1 MMLGPRSGGSNFRR
15 FFIFP
20 LSSIPLQSNCTSL
33 DAFDSLRLVIC
44 ASQPAPRS
52 FLLRS
57 PNLVVYCAIDS
68 LISPSAQPAP
78 GFDDFLAAL
87 TEATIPCVWVTRR
100 NRHQLD
106 AAIRMLGQGVP
117 FIAESGS
124 GVYLPEGYFN
134 LRPERIVRFARFT
147 CIPVAAPLPAAAHA
161 LELLAEETHIE
172 VVPLR
177 SLSPRELSQ
186 NTGLRQRDAELLRQR
201 DFEEYFFFAGASDA
215 EIKTFAGE
223 AKRRNLQLR
232 ARENLWS
239 IVPGSNIATC
249 VRELN
254 KLYDR
259 AMKGTAYRVAV
270 ASAATDTSDN
280 DAAELFPACNR
291 SILLTKS
298 TALSDSPLPK
308 HNLAVPYSSPDAW
321 EAVLEAV
328 QAKRT

>member
-1 MMLGPRSGGSNFRR
+1 M
-15 FFIFP
+15 
-20 LSSIPLQSNCTSL
+20 
-33 DAFDSLRLVIC
+33 
-44 ASQPAPRS
+44 
-52 FLLRS
+52 RS

-68 LISPSAQPAP
+68 LISASAQPAA
-78 GFDDFLAAL
+78 GFDDFLGAL
-87 TEATIPCVWVTRR
+87 TEATIPCVWVTQR
-100 NRHQLD
+100 NRLQLD
-106 AAIRMLGQGVP
+106 SAVRMLGQGVP

-147 CIPVAAPLPAAAHA
+147 CIPVASPLPAAAHA
-161 LELLAEETHIE
+161 LENLAEETGVE

-186 NTGLRQRDAELLRQR
+186 NTGLRQKDAELLRQR

-215 EIKTFAGE
+215 EIKSFAEE
-223 AKRRNLQLR
+223 ANRRNLRLR
-232 ARENLWS
+232 PHENLWS
-239 IVPGSNIATC
+239 IVPGSNVATC

-270 ASAATDTSDN
+270 ATDSSN
-280 DAAELFPACNR
+280 DDAGELFPACNR
-291 SILLTKS
+291 TILLTAKTS
-298 TALSDSPLPK
+298 ATSEPGAPLPK
-308 HNLAVPYSSPDAW
+308 HHLAAPLGAPDMW

>member
-1 MMLGPRSGGSNFRR
+1 M
-15 FFIFP
+15 
-20 LSSIPLQSNCTSL
+20 
-33 DAFDSLRLVIC
+33 
-44 ASQPAPRS
+44 
-52 FLLRS
+52 RS

-78 GFDDFLAAL
+78 GFDDFLSAL
-87 TEATIPCVWVTRR
+87 TEATIPCVWVTKR

-106 AAIRMLGQGVP
+106 SAIRMLGQGVP

-147 CIPVAAPLPAAAHA
+147 CIPVAAPLPAATHA
-161 LELLAEETHIE
+161 LELLAEETNIE

-215 EIKTFAGE
+215 EIKRFAEE

-232 ARENLWS
+232 PRENLWS

-259 AMKGTAYRVAV
+259 AMKGTAYRVAI
-270 ASAATDTSDN
+270 AAAPGDSADNKGDN

-298 TALSDSPLPK
+298 PAGSGDPLPK
-308 HNLAVPYSSPDAW
+308 HNLAVPLASPDAW
-321 EAVLEAV
+321 DVVLQAV

>member
-1 MMLGPRSGGSNFRR
+1 
-15 FFIFP
+15 
-20 LSSIPLQSNCTSL
+20 
-33 DAFDSLRLVIC
+33 
-44 ASQPAPRS
+44 
-52 FLLRS
+52 LRS

-78 GFDDFLAAL
+78 GFDDFLSAL
-87 TEATIPCVWVTRR
+87 TEATIPCVWVTKR

-106 AAIRMLGQGVP
+106 SAIRMLGQGVP

-147 CIPVAAPLPAAAHA
+147 CIPVAAPLPAATHA
-161 LELLAEETHIE
+161 LELLAEETNIE

-215 EIKTFAGE
+215 EIKRFAEE

-232 ARENLWS
+232 PRENLWS
-239 IVPGSNIATC
+239 IVPGSNTATC

-259 AMKGTAYRVAV
+259 AMKGTAYRVAI
-270 ASAATDTSDN
+270 AAAPGDSPDNQGDN

-298 TALSDSPLPK
+298 PAGSGAPLPK
-308 HNLAVPYSSPDAW
+308 HNLAVPLASPDAW
-321 EAVLEAV
+321 EVVLEAV